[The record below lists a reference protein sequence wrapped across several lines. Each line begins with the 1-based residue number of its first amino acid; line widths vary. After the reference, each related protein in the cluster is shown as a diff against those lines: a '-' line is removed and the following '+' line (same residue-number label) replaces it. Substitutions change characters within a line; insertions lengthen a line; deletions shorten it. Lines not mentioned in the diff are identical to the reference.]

1 VTRALADE
9 LGDALHQTRMIR
21 FGLEAAWSAI
31 DALPDEMDPTEDVR
45 DALRT
50 IAGWLD
56 KAEAGELRD
65 MLTARAHAVIRPV
78 SLTTPPSPEDM
89 AAITAAISVLS
100 THGLVISDS

>member
-1 VTRALADE
+1 MTHDPADD

-45 DALRT
+45 AALRT
-50 IAGWLD
+50 IADWLD
-56 KAEAGELRD
+56 KTEAGELRD
-65 MLTARAHAVIRPV
+65 MLTPPAYAVIRPV
-78 SLTTPPSPEDM
+78 SLTAPPSPEDM

-100 THGLVISDS
+100 THGLVISNG